1 MSNAIERFEAE
12 LKSKI
17 SHKSSSFQS
26 EEGFLVKQ
34 FKFFDIFNKGSLSF
48 DNFYRT
54 VEKIGIIKDK
64 EEVGNLFADLH
75 GINPDGTINYREYAK
90 HLYSGSKA
98 SSKAAD
104 EGITYSPSKKG
115 TLDEDEE
122 RGDQYN
128 LLRSGMNS
136 KDYPLATT
144 TQFYKPASSAGRK
157 NVMNPDYINQQ

>member
-1 MSNAIERFEAE
+1 MSNQIERFEVE

-26 EEGFLVKQ
+26 EEGFLIKQ
-34 FKFFDIFNKGSLSF
+34 FKFFDIYNSGSLNF

-64 EEVGNLFADLH
+64 EEVREFFEHLAGVDAAGN
-75 GINPDGTINYREYAK
+75 INYREYATN
-90 HLYSGSKA
+90 LYSGSKLP
-98 SSKAAD
+98 SKAAD

-115 TLDEDEE
+115 TLDEREDQGE
-122 RGDQYN
+122 QYN
-128 LLRSGMNS
+128 FLRSGMNS
-136 KDYPLATT
+136 RDYPLATT
-144 TQFYKPASSAGRK
+144 TQFYKPAASAGRK